1 MSSQKKRAVDFRSG
15 LRASAAALAVSLL
28 LASCANLET
37 DRFGLSE
44 ASVARDNVAPT
55 LPPKQRK
62 EHERLVAA
70 YGGVYHGR
78 PLMKDVL
85 RDVVARFDEF
95 EVEIRNYLAG
105 GDEVVVHLHLAGV
118 GRESRKPFSMPVM
131 ELWRIREGKVVEM
144 RPFLYDAAAM
154 AKALAV

>member
-1 MSSQKKRAVDFRSG
+1 MGKQ
-15 LRASAAALAVSLL
+15 
-28 LASCANLET
+28 E
-37 DRFGLSE
+37 E
-44 ASVARDNVAPT
+44 DNVALVKSFYEHLANGDRDGAYANVMAEDCVLHEADS
-55 LPPKQRK
+55 LP
-62 EHERLVAA
+62 

-85 RDVVARFDEF
+85 RNVVARFDEF

-131 ELWRIREGKVVEM
+131 ELWRIRDGKVVEM